1 MEKSHLWVRPSSLL
15 TILTFPHGGRQTQR
29 YFNVSPPSSRRNN
42 KAHMQKIYSHIPFI
56 NYYHVVGGIKI
67 FEALNLGVA
76 KSSYFVI
83 NNLEAFS

>member
-1 MEKSHLWVRPSSLL
+1 
-15 TILTFPHGGRQTQR
+15 
-29 YFNVSPPSSRRNN
+29 
-42 KAHMQKIYSHIPFI
+42 MQKIKESYSYIPFI
-56 NYYHVVGGIKI
+56 NYHPVVDGIKI